1 MNKLYLS
8 LMAMGCSL
16 ASLAGVRS
24 DFAVDTISTQVGNF
38 QLDSIN
44 LSSPLN
50 YYLSRAWVRSTGKQ
64 RLWHD
69 ISTSK
74 FNFDANA
81 ADEVVD
87 SDMRSYIANETIDR
101 IVVYRDSV
109 AAIITHT
116 EGGRFGISELLLDRA
131 WAMGKRRSG
140 YGGQSGTGA
149 RDASKAIT
157 LPLCESSAYRPD

>member
-1 MNKLYLS
+1 MNKLFLS

-87 SDMRSYIANETIDR
+87 SDMRFYIANETIDR

-116 EGGRFGISELLLDRA
+116 EGRA
-131 WAMGKRRSG
+131 
-140 YGGQSGTGA
+140 T
-149 RDASKAIT
+149 ASK
-157 LPLCESSAYRPD
+157 